1 MKETRAY
8 LSMPRR
14 LLLLLPLL
22 LLACDL
28 GTVAAPVMLPATSTL
43 PPPTQTASP
52 IPPTATLT
60 PSPTDTITLTGTFT
74 FTPTETFTS
83 SPTETPTITPNLF
96 TYVFPVQP
104 PKFAMF
110 SKGGHP
116 FPATDIF
123 APNGTNYVAVT
134 SGTIDEVSFV
144 DIWNPA
150 TNRAADD
157 GGLFVRILGDDRLH
171 YYGAHLS
178 AIARGIKPGVWV
190 PAGKLLGLVGNT
202 GDARFTTPHVHF
214 EVSSPNP
221 PYTKLDPFP
230 LLTAWRAGQQLTPS
244 LPMP

>member
-1 MKETRAY
+1 
-8 LSMPRR
+8 MPRR

-134 SGTIDEVSFV
+134 SGTIDEVQEEKQFA
-144 DIWNPA
+144 NEQ
-150 TNRAADD
+150 
-157 GGLFVRILGDDRLH
+157 
-171 YYGAHLS
+171 Y
-178 AIARGIKPGVWV
+178 
-190 PAGKLLGLVGNT
+190 GKLLKAAKVKAKEAGIELKILMRPGPPAQTIISAAKEGKFDLVLVGHT
-202 GDARFTTPHVHF
+202 GLSGVWAAFLGTTA
-214 EVSSPNP
+214 EKVSRHAPCSV
-221 PYTKLDPFP
+221 LIV
-230 LLTAWRAGQQLTPS
+230 R
-244 LPMP
+244 